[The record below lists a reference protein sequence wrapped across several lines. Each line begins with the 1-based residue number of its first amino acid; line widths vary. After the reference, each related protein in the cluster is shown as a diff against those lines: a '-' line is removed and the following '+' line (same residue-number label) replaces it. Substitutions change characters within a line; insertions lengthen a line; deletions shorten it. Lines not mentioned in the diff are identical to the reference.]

1 MSSGVLADFAVLRFV
16 CRVGWVGQA
25 ACEAEGGAA
34 LTPFFE
40 WTVDRQLLILVFGKV
55 HQGSHLGHGVLSGVI
70 VTDLVSF

>member
-16 CRVGWVGQA
+16 CHVGWVGQA

-55 HQGSHLGHGVLSGVI
+55 HQGSHLGHIVLSGVI
-70 VTDLVSF
+70 VIDLVSF